1 MEAQERQSE
10 PREQAFPGSVNVF
23 SALGVPIRLH
33 FTFLLLAIF
42 LIVLGLSGTQS
53 APMNAIYIAALFLS
67 VLLHELGHAAVA
79 KRYGIR
85 TLEIV
90 MFPIGGLARLNRNPK
105 AREELWIAVAGPLV
119 NMLIAGVIFISLF
132 RWGTILPWEQIVA
145 ASDGNLLQRIAVGN
159 LILAL
164 FNLLP
169 AYPMDGG
176 RVLRSLLARFQSEDE
191 ATRMA
196 ARAGQ
201 VLAMLMGL
209 IGLLYMQF
217 FLVFIA
223 LFVYLGA
230 SQEAAAVVGRSLTQ
244 GVPVRAAMVTD
255 FRTLSHGDTIGNAA
269 NMLLSTSQQDFPVL
283 HGGSVIGLLGRNS
296 LVRSMAMEGPEAYV
310 ASAMNRNF
318 TVLAP
323 DMDLAEAL
331 PKMGQA
337 GSCALVMD
345 GAQLVGLLTAEN
357 ISEFLVLRRIGMKPE
372 LRTV

>member
-1 MEAQERQSE
+1 
-10 PREQAFPGSVNVF
+10 
-23 SALGVPIRLH
+23 
-33 FTFLLLAIF
+33 
-42 LIVLGLSGTQS
+42 
-53 APMNAIYIAALFLS
+53 
-67 VLLHELGHAAVA
+67 
-79 KRYGIR
+79 
-85 TLEIV
+85 
-90 MFPIGGLARLNRNPK
+90 
-105 AREELWIAVAGPLV
+105 
-119 NMLIAGVIFISLF
+119 MLIAGVIFASLF

-164 FNLLP
+164 FNMLP

-176 RVLRSLLARFQSEDE
+176 RVLRSLLARFQSEDD

-230 SQEAAAVVGRSLTQ
+230 SHEAAAVVGRSLTQ
-244 GVPVRAAMVTD
+244 GVPVKAAMVTD
-255 FRTLSHGDTIGNAA
+255 FRTLSHGDTIGDAA
-269 NMLLSTSQQDFPVL
+269 NLLLSTSQQDFPVL

-296 LVRSMAMEGPEAYV
+296 LVRSMAMEGPESYV

-318 TVLAP
+318 TALAP

-345 GAQLVGLLTAEN
+345 GAQLVGLLTA
-357 ISEFLVLRRIGMKPE
+357 
-372 LRTV
+372 